1 MVFATQ
7 LIVAII
13 ITQTLD
19 KCRLSTCNRQNFMAL
34 CVSAVFLPIP
44 YRSNPYTPSGNRIYL
59 WSNNHSPPNSL
70 VSWVWAKRHDYFT
83 GTDWIAKIHLQII
96 TFKEYTYRWRAKWNG
111 QWNID
116 IGSFPY
122 WHTINQMD
130 TESDKKRCHKTHD
143 AKSIWMAIIT
153 LWMKGWFS
161 KVRARNFDTL
171 TFPPLFVLSFKRD
184 KTSLLQYN
192 CGVLSE

>member
-1 MVFATQ
+1 
-7 LIVAII
+7 
-13 ITQTLD
+13 
-19 KCRLSTCNRQNFMAL
+19 MAL

-96 TFKEYTYRWRAKWNG
+96 TFKEYTTYRWQAKWNG

-153 LWMKGWFS
+153 LDWMDGEVKY
-161 KVRARNFDTL
+161 AREISTHS
-171 TFPPLFVLSFKRD
+171 LFLHFLFYLSNGTKR
-184 KTSLLQYN
+184 LRYN
-192 CGVLSE
+192 IIVVYWVNNKLNV